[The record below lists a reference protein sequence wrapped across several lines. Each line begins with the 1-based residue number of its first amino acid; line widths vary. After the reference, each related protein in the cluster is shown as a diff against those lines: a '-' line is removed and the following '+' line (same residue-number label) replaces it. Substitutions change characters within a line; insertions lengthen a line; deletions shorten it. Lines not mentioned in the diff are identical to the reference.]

1 MTIIKDLPLKFS
13 HTALVEGLRHNLCM
27 DLEKKCLL
35 FEQSLICMYECLA
48 SIILKIILSILV
60 SYEQVKKVLK

>member
-27 DLEKKCLL
+27 DLEKSVCLL
-35 FEQSLICMYECLA
+35 SNPSFVCMSVWL
-48 SIILKIILSILV
+48 L
-60 SYEQVKKVLK
+60 

>member
-27 DLEKKCLL
+27 DLEKKKCLP

-48 SIILKIILSILV
+48 SIILKIIL
-60 SYEQVKKVLK
+60 